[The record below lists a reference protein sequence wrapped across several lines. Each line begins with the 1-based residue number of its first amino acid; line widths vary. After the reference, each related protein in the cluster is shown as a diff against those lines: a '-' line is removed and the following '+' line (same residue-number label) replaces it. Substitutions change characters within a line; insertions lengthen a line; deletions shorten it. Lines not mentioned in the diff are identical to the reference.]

1 MNLVLDFGEMINVA
15 KMITN
20 QYQIFVLMMNPYQR
34 LLNEKHRY
42 ILVKLFAFNVTKL
55 GFDSP

>member
-42 ILVKLFAFNVTKL
+42 LLVKLLAFNVTKL

>member
-34 LLNEKHRY
+34 LLNEKLRY